1 MHKLLFTECEIRGID
16 CVFVIDTSGSIGSS
30 RFQMIRE
37 FTEGLVQLLTI
48 GLQDSL
54 AGVILFSTDATLHF
68 NLPTHTDIASLSTAI
83 NPDLPY
89 DAGSTNTAA
98 ALSLLL
104 SSAQD
109 GTMGLRPGHPA
120 IVIVITD
127 GESNVNSAQTIPN
140 AQSVHASN
148 IFQQVYAVGVGNA
161 DLTELNAIASD
172 PSLVFNTNSFD
183 STAIQQL
190 QQTLSQRLCEGELVN
205 ILYHIYYSYMVTCL
219 QTMKIIQWLWE
230 TLISWFHWCL
240 VINCVTPYK
249 DTQDWSS
256 T

>member
-1 MHKLLFTECEIRGID
+1 MYLLTECEIRGID

-37 FTEGLVQLLTI
+37 FAEWLVQLLSI
-48 GLQDSL
+48 GPQQSL
-54 AGVILFSTDATLHF
+54 AGMILFSSDATLHF
-68 NLPTHTDIASLSTAI
+68 DLSEHTDITALSTAI

-89 DAGSTNTAA
+89 DGGFTNTAA

-109 GTMGLRPGHPA
+109 GSMGLRPGHPA
-120 IVIVITD
+120 IAIVITD
-127 GESNVNSAQTIPN
+127 GESNVNQAQTIPN

-183 STAIQQL
+183 SSAIQQL
-190 QQTLSQRLCEGELVN
+190 QQTLSERLCDGELTCCMAC
-205 ILYHIYYSYMVTCL
+205 ILELYCASCL
-219 QTMKIIQWLWE
+219 QTIKIHQ
-230 TLISWFHWCL
+230 
-240 VINCVTPYK
+240 
-249 DTQDWSS
+249 Q
-256 T
+256 